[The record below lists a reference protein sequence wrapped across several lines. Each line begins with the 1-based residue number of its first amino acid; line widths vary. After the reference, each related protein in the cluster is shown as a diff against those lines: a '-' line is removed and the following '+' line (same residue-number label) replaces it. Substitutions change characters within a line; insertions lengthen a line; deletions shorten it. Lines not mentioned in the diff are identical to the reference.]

1 MYFQGSWWLA
11 ARAVADVV
19 VSLLL
24 LNPEEK
30 LVEEKGPLIQWMTP
44 RLKPILNVRFA
55 NKLTR
60 QQKNTIT
67 SVLCKFTSCS
77 FSYNVLS
84 LSFFDEREFFL
95 LLYQ

>member
-19 VSLLL
+19 ISLLL

-30 LVEEKGPLIQWMTP
+30 LVEEKGPLIQGMTP

-60 QQKNTIT
+60 QQKIPLP
-67 SVLCKFTSCS
+67 LC
-77 FSYNVLS
+77 YVS
-84 LSFFDEREFFL
+84 LLRVPFL
-95 LLYQ
+95 TC